1 MFKGNKPEAEARF
14 ELVTWGVILL
24 VAAVCY
30 VLFRQILPP
39 LMLFFPGLVL
49 MGSALFQDMQPDW
62 HAGWPTYIVSG
73 LAVAIGLA
81 GTLTQ
86 LLGENISFPPFMWL
100 VITAVELGALFVIK
114 ALYDPTPR

>member
-1 MFKGNKPEAEARF
+1 MFKKNKSEAETRF
-14 ELVTWGVILL
+14 ELVTWGMILL
-24 VAAVCY
+24 AAAVCY
-30 VLFRQILPP
+30 VVFRHTLPS

-73 LAVAIGLA
+73 LAVALGLA
-81 GTLTQ
+81 GLVNQ
-86 LLGENISFPPFMWL
+86 LLGGFVEFPPLLWL
-100 VITAVELGALFVIK
+100 VFVAVELGMLFIIK